1 MNSKSNHREY
11 MLNLM
16 LEFRMPNKW
25 IDEFKNVV
33 NTNEMRPAV
42 FTVNRKLKQYD
53 SISCTLFNNTL
64 ESVMKTSIY
73 NQRGASLIAEDVTFG
88 DDSLVLTAP
97 PMLGTKFESVVA
109 QIIKSNDD
117 HSRDQIER

>member
-1 MNSKSNHREY
+1 

-16 LEFRMPNKW
+16 LEFRMPNKFL
-25 IDEFKNVV
+25 DEFKNVV
-33 NTNEMRPAV
+33 NMNEMRPTG
-42 FTVNRKLKQYD
+42 FTVNRKLKKYD
-53 SISCTLFNNTL
+53 TLPCTLFNNTL

-73 NQRGASLIAEDVTFG
+73 NQKGSSVIAEDVTFG
-88 DDSLVLTAP
+88 DDSVVVSAP

-117 HSRDQIER
+117 HSSDQIER